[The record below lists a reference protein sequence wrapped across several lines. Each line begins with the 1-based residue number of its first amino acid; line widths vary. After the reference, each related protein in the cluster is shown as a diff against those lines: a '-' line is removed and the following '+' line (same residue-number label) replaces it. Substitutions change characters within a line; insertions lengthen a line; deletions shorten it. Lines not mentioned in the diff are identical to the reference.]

1 MTQAGHAAAMSEQI
15 TREREVDARWTPRK
29 TQVGGMQGR
38 GDPPATR
45 YHCEAANVA
54 PIKSSTPRY
63 PQPEEHEGP
72 GLLVSPEFWILGGV
86 CLLVW
91 FGLYVALTQ

>member
-1 MTQAGHAAAMSEQI
+1 MSIEGHAAAMSEQI
-15 TREREVDARWTPRK
+15 TREREADSRWTR
-29 TQVGGMQGR
+29 TVNVGGNQGR

-45 YHCEAANVA
+45 YHCETANVA

-63 PQPEEHEGP
+63 PQQEDNEGP